1 MPLTHIIPNLN
12 RYLAKSLEELQTE
25 LKTNAETYEDSI
37 QNYEK
42 EATAKDKRI
51 TQLEVELAAANE
63 KIDQLEARVKELSAE
78 VETEQ
83 SINANLTATVS
94 QLEKELASAKTNVG
108 GFDEIEAILRQE
120 VEAYKSQLSEAN
132 ADAVASKQKRIEL
145 EQLISKTRD
154 SLVDEKKRVVKDMS
168 EKDSQIAKLDSKFAE
183 QLNDIHAARASLEKT
198 NVQLTKMTN
207 RHNSEK
213 DRADALDK
221 KIAKLNQVNADSLN
235 AIDSSGEVD
244 RLMKLL
250 DDVSKS
256 NEDYKSLVTTYK
268 DKIKFLSQE
277 LLLSGKSVSDKQS
290 QLESLKEELANTIT
304 NKEDTVEEQK
314 SVVDEVSTLKAR
326 LDKAQAE
333 STKWKAQANGMIVQL
348 TNDLRER
355 DHSMMKLQQ
364 KLDELSKE
372 QSAQTE
378 QQTSVSSSNNEALE
392 KQMAELKASMER
404 TQMKAKEKMKQ
415 KNKSLKELEDS
426 VAKLNT
432 EMLDLR
438 REKNQITE
446 RLNEEIQHGKDSYQ
460 IQERQLRETEN
471 RLAKENIAQ
480 ITKLEDEMNETIQ
493 ELEMEVKSLRE
504 KDKSSPPKEEQM
516 REEGASVKNVNNDYR
531 RVLEME
537 EILRRSREKEVAL
550 LNDNMKMKNRMD
562 NMVEEQLKQSS
573 KPATVFDDD
582 DDSTDDEDEDDIEAV
597 NLPRYYKEKQ
607 RPIVIRIVNK
617 ALDKIFRRRKK
628 LL

>member
-364 KLDELSKE
+364 KLDEVSKE
-372 QSAQTE
+372 QAAQTE

-504 KDKSSPPKEEQM
+504 KDKSSPPKEE
-516 REEGASVKNVNNDYR
+516 GASVKNVNNDYR
-531 RVLEME
+531 RVLAME

>member
-1 MPLTHIIPNLN
+1 MPLTHIVPNLN

-94 QLEKELASAKTNVG
+94 QLEKELASAKTNAG

-168 EKDSQIAKLDSKFAE
+168 EKDSQIAELDSKFAE
-183 QLNDIHAARASLEKT
+183 QLNDIHTARASLDKT

-207 RHNSEK
+207 RYNSEK
-213 DRADALDK
+213 DRADTLDK
-221 KIAKLNQVNADSLN
+221 KIAKLNQANAASLN

-446 RLNEEIQHGKDSYQ
+446 QLNEEIQLGKDSYQ
-460 IQERQLRETEN
+460 IQERQLRETES

-480 ITKLEDEMNETIQ
+480 ITKLEFHLNETIQ

-504 KDKSSPPKEEQM
+504 KDKSSPPK
-516 REEGASVKNVNNDYR
+516 EEGASVKNVNNDYR

-582 DDSTDDEDEDDIEAV
+582 EDSTDDEDEDDIEAV